1 MELGSDYAHI
11 RFAGKLDAYC
21 TWDMPLDV
29 SKRTLVTWGVGDD
42 CQVWTSKDII
52 SEVCRFSS
60 YTSALSVDVCHLV
73 TSELTDLR
81 KSTTGVREP

>member
-21 TWDMPLDV
+21 TWDAAGCVKEDLGDM
-29 SKRTLVTWGVGDD
+29 GVGDD

-60 YTSALSVDVCHLV
+60 YTSALSVDVCHSSL
-73 TSELTDLR
+73 SHQ
-81 KSTTGVREP
+81 